1 MQTINQSSQQMA
13 TELLK
18 LGQQLA
24 ASQLSVQK
32 LRRLI
37 DQNST
42 SLNID
47 ELIGQLVDENYHD
60 GAQALAIAAGL
71 SGLNVNAHCL
81 TGILPLAND
90 IRGLPLLIHLSR
102 GDRETALLDTIESE
116 TMSWERT
123 ALVLLFLADN
133 CQDNP
138 PRRLLAA
145 MRTLARQPL
154 APEASTLLGLAS
166 RLINDPEVNKVAAG
180 HLKMLR
186 FIDEKPLKHQLN
198 MVRQPSVNDLPE
210 RDPASVIEGRTVV
223 REGAK
228 VGRNEPCPCG
238 SGKKY
243 KKCCLG
249 KAQPAS
255 TLANSDSAAEQPGQD
270 SLGWKMTRSQ
280 FSQMRIQE
288 LCRQDL
294 PTLPTGF
301 LISALSKFCQYN
313 HWDHARRV
321 LNEMS
326 GRDDLPYSE
335 ALDDYRHE
343 LIFAALKHHEV
354 DYAREQIELLERPD
368 ALDENVRLQIKLH
381 DPDQNIL
388 QELNDSIQ
396 LQLRE
401 QDHIASVDLAH
412 ALLSTFPALG
422 IFFARGALS
431 SKCLLDSEVLL
442 ETIEE
447 ARDALQL
454 PAGDESQELFDRI
467 SEQGVDERL
476 LRHAEQ
482 AASQDQQGAVR
493 ETEMVREQYRAS
505 RQRIKDLEATLLDK
519 ESNLKELLNR
529 PDQSISKEREEDAR
543 AGSDSPDPQVLRSK
557 IAELKALH
565 DIGNKERRKL
575 RRQLLEATNRMVETS
590 AVETSNSEPYN
601 VIENMEPLES
611 QDPDVAVARRFPVFS
626 SSARKSMQKIP
637 IQVTD
642 AAMQSVAELTS
653 AGAAGWSSVKRLK
666 GAPGIFSQR
675 IGIHYRLLFS
685 LDPASDELIVQ
696 ELIHRRDL
704 EKAVKRYAG

>member
-1 MQTINQSSQQMA
+1 MQTNNNLGPPIA
-13 TELLK
+13 VELLE
-18 LGQQLA
+18 LSQHLA
-24 ASQLSVQK
+24 ASQLSVTK
-32 LRRLI
+32 LRQLI
-37 DQNST
+37 DRNSAP
-42 SLNID
+42 LNID
-47 ELIGQLVDENYHD
+47 ELIGQLIDDNHHD
-60 GAQALAIAAGL
+60 GAQVLATAAGL
-71 SGLNVNAHCL
+71 SGLHVNARCL

-90 IRGLPLLIHLSR
+90 VRGLPLLIHLTR
-102 GDRETALLDTIESE
+102 GDRETVLLETVESE

-123 ALVLLFLADN
+123 ALVLLFLADS

-154 APEASTLLGLAS
+154 GSVASTLLGLATK
-166 RLINDPEVNKVAAG
+166 LINNPEVNKVAAR
-180 HLKMLR
+180 HLQMMSFFGEESLQ
-186 FIDEKPLKHQLN
+186 HQEN
-198 MVRQPSVNDLPE
+198 IVRQPSINDLPE
-210 RDPASVIEGRTVV
+210 RDPVAVIEGRTVV
-223 REGAK
+223 REGVK
-228 VGRNEPCPCG
+228 IGRNEPCPCG

-249 KAQPAS
+249 KLQPAS
-255 TLANSDSAAEQPGQD
+255 VLANSDSVAELPGQD
-270 SLGWKMTRSQ
+270 SLGWKMTQRQ

-288 LCRQDL
+288 LCKQDL
-294 PTLPTGF
+294 STLPTGF
-301 LISALSKFCQYN
+301 LITALSKFCQYN
-313 HWDHARRV
+313 HWDLARRV

-326 GRDDLPYSE
+326 GRDDLPYRD
-335 ALDDYRHE
+335 ALDDYRHD
-343 LIFAALKHHEV
+343 LIFAALKFHKI
-354 DYAREQIELLERPD
+354 DYAREQIELLEHPD
-368 ALDENVRLQIKLH
+368 EMDEIVRLQIKLH
-381 DPDQNIL
+381 YPDQNTL
-388 QELNDSIQ
+388 QELNDFIQ
-396 LQLRE
+396 FQLRE

-412 ALLSTFPALG
+412 ALLTTFPALG

-431 SKCLLDSEVLL
+431 SKCLLDSELLL

-454 PAGDESQELFDRI
+454 PAGDDGQELFDRI

-482 AASQDQQGAVR
+482 AASQVQQGAVK
-493 ETEMVREQYRAS
+493 ETETVREQYRAS
-505 RQRIKDLEATLLDK
+505 RQRIKDLEVSLLDQ
-519 ESNLKELLNR
+519 ESRLKELLKR
-529 PDQSISKEREEDAR
+529 PDRPISKERKEVTRTD
-543 AGSDSPDPQVLRSK
+543 SDSPDTHALRSK

-575 RRQLLEATNRMVETS
+575 RRQLLEATNRMVEIS
-590 AVETSNSEPYN
+590 DSEPNN
-601 VIENMEPLES
+601 VIEDPEPLES
-611 QDPDVAVARRFPVFS
+611 LDTLDVAVARRFPVFS
-626 SSARKSMQKIP
+626 SSVRKSMQKIP

-704 EKAVKRYAG
+704 DKAVKHYAG